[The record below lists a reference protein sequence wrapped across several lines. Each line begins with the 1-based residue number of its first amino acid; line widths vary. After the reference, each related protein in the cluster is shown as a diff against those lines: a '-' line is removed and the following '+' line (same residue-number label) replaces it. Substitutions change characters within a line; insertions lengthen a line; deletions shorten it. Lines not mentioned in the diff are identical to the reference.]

1 MRNTNI
7 KLRFGM
13 ATFIIAV
20 VAMSSTQS
28 FAQSGSTGVGAA
40 MEKKAMQG
48 SSSKEAMQGSGNKE
62 AMQGSGNKEAMQ
74 GSGNKETMQ
83 GSGNKESMQGSG
95 SKEAMGSNSKETM
108 GSDKKEMMGSGKKE
122 SMGSGKKEMMNKQ
135 VAVGLEGYCPVCV
148 VKYSQWV
155 KGEKEHRAVYDGVAY
170 YFPSA
175 EVMETFQ
182 KNPVAYVPVLRGDCI
197 VCYAHG
203 GDRVPGNIRFAAL
216 SKERLFLF
224 PNEEQRQA
232 FKRSPAQFESTDLA
246 ANGKCVV
253 CKAKGGNDVSG
264 RPEFTAIHDGFR
276 YQFPSERELQVFAAA
291 PADFIASES
300 GMLKPKMDGSSTKSM
315 DNNGSSTKMM
325 KGSDEMSKSTS

>member
-48 SSSKEAMQGSGNKE
+48 SSSKE

-300 GMLKPKMDGSSTKSM
+300 SMLKLKPKMDGSSTKSM